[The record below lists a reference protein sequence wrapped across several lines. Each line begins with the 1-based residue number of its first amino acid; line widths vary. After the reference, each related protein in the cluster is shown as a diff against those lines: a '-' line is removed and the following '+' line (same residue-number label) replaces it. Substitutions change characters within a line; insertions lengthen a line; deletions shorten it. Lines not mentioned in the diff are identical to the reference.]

1 MVYSMLLES
10 AEAGD
15 PERFKETDLYL
26 QCVAAGVIP
35 AGEEDLRRIAERE
48 KQETH
53 ATEASIEGVKA
64 TSDPSDTLAMDLIVD
79 GMWCAACAWVI
90 EKTVNRLTGVEE
102 VTCHFSTDRMRCRYR
117 PDSVA
122 PDQIRASVTRLGYGI
137 READTGAAGQRAQR
151 REWIRLTITGLL
163 SANVMMLSWALYAGF
178 FTSLSS
184 DAISKI
190 SLPIVAMAAVVLV
203 YGGGPMLRKAW
214 FGLIHRAPGMETLV
228 GMAAGC
234 AFVYSLYTWLT
245 GSIHLYF
252 DTACMLI
259 TLVLLGKILEQQAK
273 SRVRRDLDSF
283 FALQPTKVRLITDAS
298 PTGRYVAIGQLAAG
312 ERFAVASDEI
322 VPADGRV
329 ESGTATLDESSLT
342 GEPRPVGVKTGD
354 PIKSGARV
362 IDGRVTA
369 RVEKVGDDTVLGQMI
384 AIMTRSLEQKSV
396 FEGRTDRLLKWF
408 VPMIITLAGG
418 TGLFCAMT
426 GLPVNQAVV
435 RAVTVMVISCPCALG
450 VAIPMARLAGISL
463 AARRGIL
470 VREIESFE
478 RAASIDSV
486 VFDKTGTL
494 THGRWRLS
502 HIECQPGYVPA
513 TIAAWA
519 AGLEQSSDH
528 EVARAIITYAHT
540 QAITPAAATDII
552 VHPDGVQGRLDD
564 KIVRIGNRGFAWGKG
579 LPAGDVTEESEATLT
594 SRVFLSVDNR
604 PAATLIFGDTIRPAV
619 ASMVDALKRT
629 SREIHLVSGDG
640 DAATREVARTIG
652 LNQARGNLLP
662 SDKARLY
669 RYVEGTRATGG
680 HGGRRHQRCGS
691 HGPGPSGGG
700 CPFRSGAGQG
710 SRPHHPHARRS
721 RPTAGLF
728 PSVPAGQS
736 QRRAESLVCLDLQ
749 PDQHPRRHER
759 AADPP
764 DRGDGH
770 AAFQPDRHRQHPAAG
785 PTGLILLLHRALT
798 NKKKR
803 PFIPSCARYLDTVG
817 AGAPGGCAS
826 SERGIA
832 TRIEK

>member
-10 AEAGD
+10 AETVD
-15 PERFKETDLYL
+15 PTRFKETDLYR

-35 AGEEDLRRIAERE
+35 AGEEDLRRIAQRE
-48 KQETH
+48 KQETQ
-53 ATEASIEGVKA
+53 ATDKSIEDGK
-64 TSDPSDTLAMDLIVD
+64 TSPDPSDTLALDLIVD
-79 GMWCAACAWVI
+79 GMWCTACAWVI
-90 EKTVNRLTGVEE
+90 EKTVTRLAGVAE

-117 PDSVA
+117 PDRVA

-137 READTGAAGQRAQR
+137 RETDKGTAGQHAQR
-151 REWIRLTITGLL
+151 REWIRLVITGLL

-184 DAISKI
+184 DAVSKI

-234 AFVYSLYTWLT
+234 AFVYSLYNWLT

-273 SRVRRDLDSF
+273 NRVRRDLDSF
-283 FALQPTKVRLITDAS
+283 FALQPAKVRLITDTS
-298 PTGRYVAIGQLAAG
+298 PTGRYVSIGQLAAG
-312 ERFAVASDEI
+312 DRFAVASDEI

-342 GEPRPVGVKTGD
+342 GEPRPVGVRTGD
-354 PIKSGARV
+354 PVKSGARV

-384 AIMTRSLEQKSV
+384 AIMTRSLEQKSA
-396 FEGRTDRLLKWF
+396 FEGRTDRLLRWF
-408 VPMIITLAGG
+408 VPMIIALAGG
-418 TGLFCAMT
+418 TGLYCAMT

-478 RAASIDSV
+478 RADSIDTV

-502 HIECQPGYVPA
+502 HIECQPGYHPA

-528 EVARAIITYAHT
+528 EVARAIDAYVRV
-540 QAITPAAATDII
+540 QAITPAVATEII

-564 KIVRIGNRGFAWGKG
+564 KIVRIGNRGFAWG
-579 LPAGDVTEESEATLT
+579 
-594 SRVFLSVDNR
+594 
-604 PAATLIFGDTIRPAV
+604 
-619 ASMVDALKRT
+619 
-629 SREIHLVSGDG
+629 SG
-640 DAATREVARTIG
+640 
-652 LNQARGNLLP
+652 
-662 SDKARLY
+662 
-669 RYVEGTRATGG
+669 
-680 HGGRRHQRCGS
+680 
-691 HGPGPSGGG
+691 
-700 CPFRSGAGQG
+700 
-710 SRPHHPHARRS
+710 
-721 RPTAGLF
+721 TA
-728 PSVPAGQS
+728 
-736 QRRAESLVCLDLQ
+736 C
-749 PDQHPRRHER
+749 PRR
-759 AADPP
+759 
-764 DRGDGH
+764 
-770 AAFQPDRHRQHPAAG
+770 
-785 PTGLILLLHRALT
+785 
-798 NKKKR
+798 N
-803 PFIPSCARYLDTVG
+803 
-817 AGAPGGCAS
+817 
-826 SERGIA
+826 
-832 TRIEK
+832 